1 MDGSVDQDVRP
12 SEGGWVDCGCGD
24 RHWGA
29 FGAAGLLVWRRAR
42 ETGAGVEILMQL
54 RAGWTHG
61 GGTWGVPGGA
71 VRAGESPAE
80 AALRECEEETGLPAR
95 VLRLGAEHIQAHP
108 DWSYTTFTAQA
119 PCDEAWDKLVPLD
132 RESLE
137 MRWVRLSAPSALS
150 GLSGLSAPSAR
161 RNGTTWERPVPGTD
175 DVYGEAPLLP
185 AFDAV
190 WEELAVLLPAPSA
203 EIGRSPARDRSGS
216 HDIGGRDGRD

>member
-1 MDGSVDQDVRP
+1 
-12 SEGGWVDCGCGD
+12 
-24 RHWGA
+24 
-29 FGAAGLLVWRRAR
+29 VWRRAR
-42 ETGAGVEILMQL
+42 DTGAGIEILMQL
-54 RAGWTHG
+54 RAGWTHR

-150 GLSGLSAPSAR
+150 GLSGLSAR

>member
-1 MDGSVDQDVRP
+1 MGRLRMRGSTLGGLRRSRPARVAPRPRNRSRCRDPDAAASRMDPQGRNLGCARRRDARRREPRRGCTARVR
-12 SEGGWVDCGCGD
+12 GGD
-24 RHWGA
+24 RSA
-29 FGAAGLLVWRRAR
+29 
-42 ETGAGVEILMQL
+42 
-54 RAGWTHG
+54 
-61 GGTWGVPGGA
+61 
-71 VRAGESPAE
+71 
-80 AALRECEEETGLPAR
+80 AR